1 MRAFLS
7 AHDLTGKT
15 LIPFNTNGGCGL
27 GNSLSVQVRHAPMA
41 KVLKG
46 FVMESEQERKT
57 MERVNGWLSDHFP
70 LTR

>member
-15 LIPFNTNGGCGL
+15 LIPFNTHGGYGL
-27 GNSLSVQVRHAPMA
+27 GNSRSVLVEHAP
-41 KVLKG
+41 KVRLLEG

-57 MERVNGWLSDHFP
+57 MERVNGWLSNQP
-70 LTR
+70 STR

>member
-15 LIPFNTNGGCGL
+15 LIPFNTHGGYGL
-27 GNSLSVQVRHAPMA
+27 GNSGSVLEKHAPKA
-41 KVLKG
+41 KVMAG

-57 MERVNGWLSDHFP
+57 MERVNGWLSDHP